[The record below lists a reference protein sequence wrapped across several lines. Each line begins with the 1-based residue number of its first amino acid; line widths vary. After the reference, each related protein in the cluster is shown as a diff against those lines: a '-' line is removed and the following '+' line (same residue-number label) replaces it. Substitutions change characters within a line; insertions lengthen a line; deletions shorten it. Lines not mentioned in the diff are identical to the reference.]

1 MKNNNKVEKPAKT
14 GKKLQ
19 TKQTLLKGYNFTMF
33 IGCGIA
39 TYILVMNGNT
49 TSLKV
54 LAGILAIDA
63 AVHAYKLVAVV
74 E

>member
-1 MKNNNKVEKPAKT
+1 MSNKEKPVKS
-14 GKKLQ
+14 GPKLQ
-19 TKQTLLKGYNFTMF
+19 MKLTLLKGYNFTMF
-33 IGCGIA
+33 IGCSIA
-39 TYILVMNGNT
+39 TYILVVHGNT
-49 TSLKV
+49 DSLKV